1 MPTILIVDD
10 EPKIV
15 QLARDYLERAGF
27 GVTSA
32 SDGDAALAVYRAQP
46 PDLIV
51 LDLGLPGHDGLDI
64 TRAVRRESDV
74 PIIMLTARSEESDK
88 LVGLELG
95 ADDYMVKPF
104 SPKELVARVR
114 AVLRRAGG
122 RAGPAA
128 GGLPPARLT
137 PPIPRARPAPPAL
150 HPGGVRRRLQVGRV
164 MKNAF
169 PHNWRQR
176 PHRRPPWWPEDE
188 AWPPAGPPGMR
199 RWQRSS
205 RGFLWRMGLMVFLV
219 WIVGTAVCAGT
230 LWLTGVLIG
239 QSGGGFS
246 PATWI
251 PLLLAFILFFALL
264 RGLRLLAL
272 PLRDLIDAA
281 QRVEA
286 GDLTPR
292 LRQRGPRELRALA
305 RAFNSMLERLLRS
318 ERQRRQLL
326 ADVTHELRTPVAVL
340 QGNLEGMLDG
350 VYPADAEHLTPLL
363 EETRM
368 LARLIDDLRTLSLAE
383 SGVLVLHREP
393 TDLGVLLDEAM
404 AAFRDR

>member
-1 MPTILIVDD
+1 
-10 EPKIV
+10 
-15 QLARDYLERAGF
+15 
-27 GVTSA
+27 
-32 SDGDAALAVYRAQP
+32 
-46 PDLIV
+46 
-51 LDLGLPGHDGLDI
+51 
-64 TRAVRRESDV
+64 
-74 PIIMLTARSEESDK
+74 
-88 LVGLELG
+88 
-95 ADDYMVKPF
+95 
-104 SPKELVARVR
+104 
-114 AVLRRAGG
+114 
-122 RAGPAA
+122 
-128 GGLPPARLT
+128 
-137 PPIPRARPAPPAL
+137 
-150 HPGGVRRRLQVGRV
+150 

-292 LRQRGPRELRALA
+292 VRERGPRELRALA
-305 RAFNSMLERLLRS
+305 RAFNSMLDRLLRS

-340 QGNLEGMLDG
+340 QESLEGMLDG
-350 VYPADAEHLTPLL
+350 VYPADAEHLGPLL

-368 LARLIDDLRTLSLAE
+368 LSRLIDDLRTLSLAE

-393 TDLGVLLDEAM
+393 TDLGVLDAEVI
-404 AAFRDR
+404 AAFRAQAEASGVSLRLEVPEDIPLVEIDPLRLREILVNLVANALRHTSHGGEVRITAAVDSHSLRLAVVDNGSGIAAEDLPHIFERFFKTADSSGSGLGLAIARNLVLAHGGEIEAESAPGAGTTMRISIPLDEPAQDDIERKL

>member
-1 MPTILIVDD
+1 
-10 EPKIV
+10 
-15 QLARDYLERAGF
+15 
-27 GVTSA
+27 
-32 SDGDAALAVYRAQP
+32 
-46 PDLIV
+46 
-51 LDLGLPGHDGLDI
+51 
-64 TRAVRRESDV
+64 
-74 PIIMLTARSEESDK
+74 
-88 LVGLELG
+88 
-95 ADDYMVKPF
+95 
-104 SPKELVARVR
+104 
-114 AVLRRAGG
+114 
-122 RAGPAA
+122 
-128 GGLPPARLT
+128 
-137 PPIPRARPAPPAL
+137 
-150 HPGGVRRRLQVGRV
+150 

-176 PHRRPPWWPEDE
+176 PHRRPPWWPADE

-292 LRQRGPRELRALA
+292 VRERGPRELRALA
-305 RAFNSMLERLLRS
+305 RAFNSMLDRLLRS

-350 VYPADAEHLTPLL
+350 VYPADAEHLGPLL

-368 LARLIDDLRTLSLAE
+368 LSRLIDDLRTLSLAE

-393 TDLGVLLDEAM
+393 TDLGVLDAEVI
-404 AAFRDR
+404 AAFRAQAEASGVSLRLEVPEDIPLVEIDPLRLREILVNLVANALRHTSHGGEVRITAAVDSHSLRLAVVDNGSGIAAEDLPHIFERFFKTADSSGSGLGLAIARNLVLAHGGEIEAESAPGEGTTIRITLPLDGPSERAAAN

>member
-1 MPTILIVDD
+1 
-10 EPKIV
+10 
-15 QLARDYLERAGF
+15 
-27 GVTSA
+27 
-32 SDGDAALAVYRAQP
+32 
-46 PDLIV
+46 
-51 LDLGLPGHDGLDI
+51 
-64 TRAVRRESDV
+64 
-74 PIIMLTARSEESDK
+74 
-88 LVGLELG
+88 
-95 ADDYMVKPF
+95 
-104 SPKELVARVR
+104 
-114 AVLRRAGG
+114 
-122 RAGPAA
+122 
-128 GGLPPARLT
+128 
-137 PPIPRARPAPPAL
+137 
-150 HPGGVRRRLQVGRV
+150 

-292 LRQRGPRELRALA
+292 VGERGPRELRALA
-305 RAFNSMLERLLRS
+305 RAFNSMLDRLLRS

-350 VYPADAEHLTPLL
+350 VYPADAEHLGPLL

-368 LARLIDDLRTLSLAE
+368 LSRLIDDLRTLSLAE

-393 TDLGVLLDEAM
+393 TDLGVLDAEVI
-404 AAFRDR
+404 AAFRAQAEASGVSLRLEVPEDIPLVEIDPLRLREILVNLVANALRHTSHGGEVRITAAVDSHSLRLAVVDNGSGIAAEDLPHIFERFFKTADSSGSGLGLAIARNLVLAHGGEIEAESAPGAGTTMRISIPLDEPAQDDIERKL